1 VKFRPPT
8 QDDYNLL
15 DEMAALGR
23 WDAGQT
29 LSAGQR
35 QSIASG
41 DPTPGQHYTP
51 SDLAPHTTMTNL
63 AGDTFEPL
71 KVKSSFSVGNEPTAP
86 TTDWGGVAGAG
97 IGAAGQMVGT
107 LAQVAGNKYA
117 MDRQMEASGAS
128 RALSEKLA
136 KMQIAASQEDYLREQ
151 NLRALLW
158 ALGANKGQ
166 QAISAGGREVRRGAI
181 DGMDDLL
188 AKVMLKRG

>member
-8 QDDYNLL
+8 QDDYDLL

-23 WDAGQT
+23 SDARYDSQGGK
-29 LSAGQR
+29 LSAPEIGADQFP
-35 QSIASG
+35 SFALSEPKIGDSASAASG
-41 DPTPGQHYTP
+41 FVGDHQLTPPTPP
-51 SDLAPHTTMTNL
+51 SA
-63 AGDTFEPL
+63 A
-71 KVKSSFSVGNEPTAP
+71 AP

>member
-29 LSAGQR
+29 LSQGTR
-35 QSIASG
+35 QAITSESPPQGWSNDVASWS
-41 DPTPGQHYTP
+41 PTTEVTHQ
-51 SDLAPHTTMTNL
+51 A
-63 AGDTFEPL
+63 ADTFEPL
-71 KVKSSFSVGNEPTAP
+71 KVKSSFSVGNESAAP